1 MDKKIE
7 MFFKLYRINKLKMT
21 LNLTDNISYE
31 IQEKLKECITI
42 TKKYQE
48 IWFRTKNDKKVNK
61 IINHPKNLGKGASI
75 KSAIKY
81 ANGEIILIQDADL
94 EYDPINYYN
103 LVDPIVKNQALV
115 VYGSRVLNKS
125 RYINAGFVNFY
136 RVFFNHILTI
146 LSNFINN
153 QKLTDA
159 HTCYKVFKKVVFD
172 KINLLENDFSFCP
185 EVTTKVAKL
194 GYQIKEVEIS
204 YKGRNYNEGKKIN
217 LYDGVKAIYVLF
229 KYGIF
234 NRYFN

>member
-1 MDKKIE
+1 MLISIIIPCYNEANTIEQIVNKILSQ
-7 MFFKLYRINKLKMT
+7 KNINK
-21 LNLTDNISYE
+21 E
-31 IQEKLKECITI
+31 IILVNDGSNDGSEFIINDKLK
-42 TKKYQE
+42 
-48 IWFRTKNDKKVNK
+48 FKVNK

-75 KSAIKY
+75 KSGIKY

-159 HTCYKVFKKVVFD
+159 HTCYKVFKRIIFD

-185 EVTTKVAKL
+185 EVTTKIANL

-234 NRYFN
+234 YRYFN

>member
-1 MDKKIE
+1 MLISIIIPCYNEANTIEQIVNKILSQ
-7 MFFKLYRINKLKMT
+7 KNINKEIILVNDGSNDGSEFIINDQLK
-21 LNLTDNISYE
+21 
-31 IQEKLKECITI
+31 
-42 TKKYQE
+42 
-48 IWFRTKNDKKVNK
+48 FKVNK